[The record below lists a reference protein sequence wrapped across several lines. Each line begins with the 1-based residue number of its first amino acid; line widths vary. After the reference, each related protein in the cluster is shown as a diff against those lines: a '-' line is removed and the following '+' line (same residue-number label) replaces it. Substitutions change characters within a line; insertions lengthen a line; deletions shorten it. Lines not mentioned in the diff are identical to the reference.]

1 MAIDK
6 SKVRGETFEQE
17 QDPRLVS
24 NPNEQNKEQSQK
36 QPKITT
42 KNSYDT
48 TYQSPSHDERKSV
61 KVFKHTHALA
71 QEIKFETK
79 EKANI
84 YVYEKA
90 IEYYAKH
97 VLGK

>member
-6 SKVRGETFEQE
+6 SKVRGETFEQ
-17 QDPRLVS
+17 DPRLVS
-24 NPNEQNKEQSQK
+24 NPNEQNSEQSTE
-36 QPKITT
+36 QPKNTT

-61 KVFKHTHALA
+61 KVFEHTHALA

>member
-6 SKVRGETFEQE
+6 SKVRGETFEPE
-17 QDPRLVS
+17 EDPKIVS
-24 NPNEQNKEQSQK
+24 NPNEQ
-36 QPKITT
+36 PKKIT

-48 TYQSPSHDERKSV
+48 TYQSPSHEQRKSV
-61 KVFKHTHALA
+61 KVFEHTHALA

>member
-1 MAIDK
+1 MSRFNKDK
-6 SKVRGETFEQE
+6 VTDEKLKPLE
-17 QDPRLVS
+17 DNKLVS
-24 NPNEQNKEQSQK
+24 NPNKRTQ
-36 QPKITT
+36 
-42 KNSYDT
+42 NSYDT
-48 TYQSPSHDERKSV
+48 KYQSPSHQQRKSI
-61 KVFKHTHALA
+61 KVFNHTHALA
-71 QEIKFETK
+71 EEIKFETK

>member
-1 MAIDK
+1 MSKFNND
-6 SKVRGETFEQE
+6 KVRGKTLK
-17 QDPRLVS
+17 QDNKLVS
-24 NPNEQNKEQSQK
+24 KLNKQSAEKSK
-36 QPKITT
+36 QTT

-48 TYQSPSHDERKSV
+48 TYQSPSHNERKSV
-61 KVFKHTHALA
+61 KVFEHTHALA

>member
-1 MAIDK
+1 MSKPNKPINTGENSPLSRDIDP
-6 SKVRGETFEQE
+6 SK
-17 QDPRLVS
+17 LVS
-24 NPNEQNKEQSQK
+24 NPNVQTKK
-36 QPKITT
+36 TL

-48 TYQSPSHDERKSV
+48 KYQSPSHNERKSV
-61 KVFKHTHALA
+61 KVFDHTHALA

-90 IEYYAKH
+90 IEHYAKH